1 MKKPA
6 GYLELV
12 RWWPKVNEEDR
23 LAIEE
28 MVLRNWGA
36 EELALHWS
44 EGYADITARTFIA
57 LKELYL
63 ADAAGLGM

>member
-1 MKKPA
+1 MTDLPRPR
-6 GYLELV
+6 
-12 RWWPKVNEEDR
+12 RWWPKVAAEER

-28 MVLRNWGA
+28 TVGRNWGA
-36 EELALHWS
+36 GEMANRWS

-63 ADAAGLGM
+63 ADAAVLGL